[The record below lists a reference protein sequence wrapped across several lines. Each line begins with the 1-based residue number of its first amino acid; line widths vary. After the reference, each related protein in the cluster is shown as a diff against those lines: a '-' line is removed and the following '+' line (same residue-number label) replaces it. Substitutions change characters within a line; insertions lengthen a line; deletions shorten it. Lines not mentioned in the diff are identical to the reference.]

1 MEANH
6 LLPTLSFA
14 NNCRGKA
21 LDIYIKSPAYS
32 TDKYKEVPYLDVSS
46 TYEPSR
52 NEVVI
57 NVVNRNKDKAI
68 TADILSQT
76 GSFDKK
82 RQPILYQEQIQILQT
97 L

>member
-1 MEANH
+1 MANMAQLVNVIARCVLTMINYGSKPLITH
-6 LLPTLSFA
+6 SIFFA

-32 TDKYKEVPYLDVSS
+32 TNKYKEVPYLDVSS

-57 NVVNRNKDKAI
+57 NVVNRNKDK
-68 TADILSQT
+68 SYY
-76 GSFDKK
+76 S
-82 RQPILYQEQIQILQT
+82 
-97 L
+97 